1 MKKKTSNKIGLGIF
15 VSAAIAIFI
24 LGIYLIGE
32 RRQLFR
38 GTFKISTVFKNVSG
52 LQLGNNVRFSGIDV
66 GIVSDM
72 AQLTDTTV
80 KVDMQIDERSRKFM
94 RADSKASIGTD
105 GLMGD
110 KLILIAPGTEK
121 ASVLKN
127 NDVIVAV
134 SPINMDDVFIKLKK
148 TGDNLASITTDLAS
162 ITQNVREGKGTIG
175 MLFTDTVF
183 AQNLAGTIIN
193 VRQGAQ
199 GFKRNMDAAS
209 NSFLLKGAIKKKQKE
224 DEKKEKGKEKEPTK

>member
-1 MKKKTSNKIGLGIF
+1 MKKKTSNKIALGVF
-15 VSAAIAIFI
+15 VSAAIIIFI
-24 LGIYLIGE
+24 VGIYLIGE

-66 GIVSDM
+66 GIVSDI

-80 KVDMQIDERSRKFM
+80 KVSMQIDERTRKFM
-94 RADSKASIGTD
+94 RTDSKASIGSD

-110 KLILIAPGTEK
+110 KLILIAPGTEN
-121 ASVLKN
+121 SPVLKN
-127 NDVIVAV
+127 NDAIVSV
-134 SPINMDDVFIKLKK
+134 SPINIDEVFVKLKK
-148 TGDNLASITTDLAS
+148 TGDNLVCITTDLAS
-162 ITQNVREGKGTIG
+162 ITQNIKEGKGTVG

-183 AQNLAGTIIN
+183 AQNLAHTIIN

-224 DEKKEKGKEKEPTK
+224 DEKKEKEKNTAK